1 MCPPPKF
8 IRRKATKTAND
19 NERATGVLNIG
30 FSEILVVSV
39 IGLIVI
45 GPKRL
50 PQTARFLG
58 HFVGRIQRQIAGV
71 KADIKR
77 EMDLE
82 DMKNIHRDYQETAN
96 SMRHVFDQAA
106 KPMRDAAEEAAAAV
120 KPPDDTADKSAA
132 VAKPPPDD
140 AADKLAADKPAAV

>member
-8 IRRKATKTAND
+8 IRRKATKTAN
-19 NERATGVLNIG
+19 NNKRATGVLNIG

-45 GPKRL
+45 GPTRL

-58 HFVGRIQRQIAGV
+58 HFIGRIQRQIAGV

-82 DMKNIHRDYQETAN
+82 DMKNIHRDYQEVAN
-96 SMRHVFDQAA
+96 SMHHVFDQAA

-120 KPPDDTADKSAA
+120 KPP
-132 VAKPPPDD
+132 PDD
-140 AADKLAADKPAAV
+140 AADKPVADTPVADNAAADKPAADKS